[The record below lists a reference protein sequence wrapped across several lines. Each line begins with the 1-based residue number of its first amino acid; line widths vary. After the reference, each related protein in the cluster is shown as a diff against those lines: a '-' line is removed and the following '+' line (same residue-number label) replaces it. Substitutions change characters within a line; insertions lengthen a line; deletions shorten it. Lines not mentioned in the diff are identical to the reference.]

1 MELADGGALDNHL
14 KKTKLCPKAKLKMCV
29 EAARG
34 LAYLHSKNCIHR
46 DVAARLVEAF
56 FRSKHV

>member
-1 MELADGGALDNHL
+1 MLCMELADGGSLDKYL
-14 KKTKLCPKAKLKMCV
+14 KKNKIRATPLTRLTMCA

-46 DVAARLVEAF
+46 DVSARYAI
-56 FRSKHV
+56 